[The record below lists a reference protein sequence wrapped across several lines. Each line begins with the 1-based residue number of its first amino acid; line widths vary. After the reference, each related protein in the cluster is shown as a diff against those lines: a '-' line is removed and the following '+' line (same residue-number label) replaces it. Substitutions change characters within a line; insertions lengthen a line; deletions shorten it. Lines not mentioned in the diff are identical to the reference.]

1 MFFDLNELCTG
12 RQLGEIFEMV
22 DSYFWL
28 LIVSYL
34 IGSISSAVI
43 ICKALGLPDP
53 RTQGS
58 KNPGATNVL
67 RLGGKKTAAFVLLF
81 DGLKG
86 AVPVFIV
93 DYHGFGLIA
102 LTLTALCAFLGHI
115 FPVFFRFRG
124 GKGVATYLGGLI
136 AINFLAGLIFSL
148 IWLLVAKVLKISS
161 LAALIATALSPFY
174 FYLITGD
181 LKSTLIIG
189 LISLLIFYTHRGN
202 IKRLIN
208 KDEDVIQ
215 S

>member
-1 MFFDLNELCTG
+1 M
-12 RQLGEIFEMV
+12 I
-22 DSYFWL
+22 YL
-28 LIVSYL
+28 LIASYL

-43 ICKALGLPDP
+43 ICKALGVPDP

-67 RLGGKKTAAFVLLF
+67 RLGGKKIAAFVLFF

-86 AVPVFIV
+86 AVPVFIG
-93 DYHGFGLIA
+93 DYYGFGLIA
-102 LTLTALCAFLGHI
+102 LTLTVLCAFLGHI
-115 FPVFFRFRG
+115 FPVFFRFGG
-124 GKGVATYLGGLI
+124 GKGVATYLGGFI
-136 AINFLAGLIFSL
+136 AVNFLAGLIFSL

-174 FYLITGD
+174 FYFITGD
-181 LKSTLIIG
+181 ITSALIIG
-189 LISLLIFYTHRGN
+189 LISLFIFYTHRGN

-208 KDEDVIQ
+208 KEEDVIQ

>member
-1 MFFDLNELCTG
+1 M
-12 RQLGEIFEMV
+12 
-22 DSYFWL
+22 
-28 LIVSYL
+28 
-34 IGSISSAVI
+34 GSISSAVI
-43 ICKALGLPDP
+43 ISKALGLPDP

-67 RLGGKKTAAFVLLF
+67 RLGGKKIAAFVLIF

-86 AVPVFIV
+86 AVPVFIG
-93 DYHGFGLIA
+93 DYYGFGLIA
-102 LTLTALCAFLGHI
+102 LTLTALCTFLGHI
-115 FPVFFRFRG
+115 FPMFFRFRG

-136 AINFLAGLIFSL
+136 AINLLVGLIFSL

-181 LKSTLIIG
+181 LRSTAIIG
-189 LISLLIFYTHRGN
+189 LISLLIFFTHRDN
-202 IKRLIN
+202 IKRIIN

>member
-1 MFFDLNELCTG
+1 L
-12 RQLGEIFEMV
+12 I
-22 DSYFWL
+22 YL
-28 LIVSYL
+28 LIASYL

-67 RLGGKKTAAFVLLF
+67 RVGGKKIAAFVLIF

-86 AVPVFIV
+86 AVPVFIG
-93 DYHGFGLIA
+93 DYYGFGLIA
-102 LTLTALCAFLGHI
+102 LTLTVLCAFLGHI
-115 FPVFFRFRG
+115 FPVFFRFKG

-136 AINFLAGLIFSL
+136 AINLLAGLIFSL

-181 LKSTLIIG
+181 LKSTTIIS
-189 LISLLIFYTHRGN
+189 LISLLIFYTHRDN
-202 IKRLIN
+202 IRRLIN
-208 KDEDVIQ
+208 KEEDVIQ

>member
-1 MFFDLNELCTG
+1 L
-12 RQLGEIFEMV
+12 I
-22 DSYFWL
+22 YL
-28 LIVSYL
+28 LIASYL

-43 ICKALGLPDP
+43 ICKALSLPDP

-67 RLGGKKTAAFVLLF
+67 RLGGKKIAAFVLFF

-86 AVPVFIV
+86 AVPVFIG
-93 DYHGFGLIA
+93 DYYGFGLIA
-102 LTLTALCAFLGHI
+102 LTLTALCTFLGHI

-136 AINFLAGLIFSL
+136 AINLLVGLIFSL

-181 LKSTLIIG
+181 LRSTAIIG
-189 LISLLIFYTHRGN
+189 LISLLIFFTHRDN
-202 IKRLIN
+202 IKRIIN

>member
-1 MFFDLNELCTG
+1 M
-12 RQLGEIFEMV
+12 I
-22 DSYFWL
+22 YL
-28 LIVSYL
+28 LVASYL

-43 ICKALGLPDP
+43 ICKVLGLPDP

-67 RLGGKKTAAFVLLF
+67 RLGGKKIAAFVLFF

-86 AVPVFIV
+86 AVPVFIGV
-93 DYHGFGLIA
+93 YYGFGLTA
-102 LTLTALCAFLGHI
+102 LTLTALSAFLGHL

-124 GKGVATYLGGLI
+124 GKGVATYIGGLI
-136 AINFLAGLIFSL
+136 AINFSVGLIFSL
-148 IWLLVAKVLKISS
+148 IWLLVAKVIKISS
-161 LAALIATALSPFY
+161 MSALIATALSPFY

-181 LKSTLIIG
+181 IESTLIIG
-189 LISLLIFYTHRGN
+189 LISLLIFYTHRDN

-208 KDEDVIQ
+208 KEEDVIQ

>member
-1 MFFDLNELCTG
+1 M
-12 RQLGEIFEMV
+12 I
-22 DSYFWL
+22 YL
-28 LIVSYL
+28 LIASYL

-67 RLGGKKTAAFVLLF
+67 RLGGKKTAAFVLFF

-86 AVPVFIV
+86 AAPVFIG
-93 DYHGFGLIA
+93 DYYGFGLIA
-102 LTLTALCAFLGHI
+102 LTLTVLCAFLGHI

-124 GKGVATYLGGLI
+124 GKGVATYLGGFI
-136 AINFLAGLIFSL
+136 AVNLLAGLIFSI
-148 IWLLVAKVLKISS
+148 IWLVVAKVLKISS
-161 LAALIATALSPFY
+161 MSALIATALSPFY

-181 LKSTLIIG
+181 MESTLIIG
-189 LISLLIFYTHRGN
+189 LISLLIFYTHRDN
-202 IKRLIN
+202 IQRLI
-208 KDEDVIQ
+208 KKEEDVIE

>member
-1 MFFDLNELCTG
+1 M
-12 RQLGEIFEMV
+12 I
-22 DSYFWL
+22 YL
-28 LIVSYL
+28 LIASYL

-43 ICKALGLPDP
+43 ICKVLGMPDP

-67 RLGGKKTAAFVLLF
+67 RLGGKKIAAFVLTF

-86 AVPVFIV
+86 ATPVIIGH
-93 DYHGFGLIA
+93 YLELGLTQ
-102 LTLTALCAFLGHI
+102 LTLITLCAFLGHI

-136 AINFLAGLIFSL
+136 AINLLVGLIFSL

-174 FYLITGD
+174 FYLIIGD

-189 LISLLIFYTHRGN
+189 LISLFIFYTHRGN

-208 KDEDVIQ
+208 KEEDVIQ

>member
-1 MFFDLNELCTG
+1 M
-12 RQLGEIFEMV
+12 I
-22 DSYFWL
+22 YL
-28 LIVSYL
+28 LIASYL

-67 RLGGKKTAAFVLLF
+67 RFGGKKIAAFVLIF

-86 AVPVFIV
+86 AAPVFIG
-93 DYHGFGLIA
+93 DYYGFGLIA
-102 LTLTALCAFLGHI
+102 LTLTVLCTFLGHI

-136 AINFLAGLIFSL
+136 AINLLVGLIFSL

-181 LKSTLIIG
+181 LRSTAIIG
-189 LISLLIFYTHRGN
+189 LISLLIFYTHRDN

-208 KDEDVIQ
+208 KDEDFIQ

>member
-1 MFFDLNELCTG
+1 MILYF
-12 RQLGEIFEMV
+12 IF
-22 DSYFWL
+22 
-28 LIVSYL
+28 ITSYL
-34 IGSISSAVI
+34 AGSLSSAI
-43 ICKALGLPDP
+43 IVCRIAGLPDP

-58 KNPGATNVL
+58 GNPGATNVL
-67 RLGGKKTAAFVLLF
+67 RFGSKKIAAIVLLS

-86 AVPVFIV
+86 AIPVLFAT
-93 DYHGFGLIA
+93 YQG
-102 LTLTALCAFLGHI
+102 LTLFEICLVAFFTFLGHVY
-115 FPVFFRFRG
+115 PVFFHFKG
-124 GKGVATYLGGLI
+124 GKGVATYLGALI
-136 AINFLAGLIFSL
+136 VVNYLAGLIFSL

-189 LISLLIFYTHRGN
+189 LISLFIFYTHRGN

>member
-1 MFFDLNELCTG
+1 M
-12 RQLGEIFEMV
+12 I
-22 DSYFWL
+22 YL
-28 LIVSYL
+28 LIASYL

-67 RLGGKKTAAFVLLF
+67 RLGGKKIAAFVLIF

-86 AVPVFIV
+86 AVPVFIG
-93 DYHGFGLIA
+93 DYYGFGLIA
-102 LTLTALCAFLGHI
+102 LTLTALCTFLGHI

-136 AINFLAGLIFSL
+136 AINLLVGLIFSL

-181 LKSTLIIG
+181 LRSTAIIG
-189 LISLLIFYTHRGN
+189 LISLLIFFTHRDN
-202 IKRLIN
+202 IKRIIN

>member
-1 MFFDLNELCTG
+1 M
-12 RQLGEIFEMV
+12 I
-22 DSYFWL
+22 YL
-28 LIVSYL
+28 LIASYL

-43 ICKALGLPDP
+43 ICKALSLPDP

-67 RLGGKKTAAFVLLF
+67 RLGGKKIAAFVLFF

-86 AVPVFIV
+86 AVPVFIG
-93 DYHGFGLIA
+93 DYYGFGLIA
-102 LTLTALCAFLGHI
+102 LTLTVLCAFLGHI
-115 FPVFFRFRG
+115 FPVFFRFKG

-136 AINFLAGLIFSL
+136 AINLLAGLIFSL

-181 LKSTLIIG
+181 LRSTAIIG
-189 LISLLIFYTHRGN
+189 LISLLIFFTHRDN
-202 IKRLIN
+202 IKRIIN

>member
-1 MFFDLNELCTG
+1 M
-12 RQLGEIFEMV
+12 I
-22 DSYFWL
+22 YL
-28 LIVSYL
+28 LIASYL

-43 ICKALGLPDP
+43 ICKLLGIPDP

-67 RLGGKKTAAFVLLF
+67 RLGGKKIAAFVLIF

-86 AVPVFIV
+86 ATPVIIGH
-93 DYHGFGLIA
+93 YLELGLTQ
-102 LTLTALCAFLGHI
+102 LTLITLCAFLGHI

-124 GKGVATYLGGLI
+124 GKGVATYIGGLV
-136 AINFLAGLIFSL
+136 AINFLAGLIFSV
-148 IWLLVAKVLKISS
+148 IWLLVAKVLKTSS

-181 LKSTLIIG
+181 MVSTLIIG
-189 LISLLIFYTHRGN
+189 LISLLIFYTHRDN

-208 KDEDVIQ
+208 KEEDVIQ

>member
-1 MFFDLNELCTG
+1 MILYF
-12 RQLGEIFEMV
+12 IF
-22 DSYFWL
+22 
-28 LIVSYL
+28 ITSYL
-34 IGSISSAVI
+34 AGSLSSAI
-43 ICKALGLPDP
+43 IVCRVSGLPDP

-58 KNPGATNVL
+58 GNPGATNVL
-67 RLGGKKTAAFVLLF
+67 RFGGKKIAAIVLLS

-86 AVPVFIV
+86 AIPVLFAS
-93 DYHGFGLIA
+93 YQG
-102 LTLTALCAFLGHI
+102 LTLFEICLVAFFTFLGHVY
-115 FPVFFRFRG
+115 PVFFHFKG
-124 GKGVATYLGGLI
+124 GKGVATYLGALI
-136 AINFLAGLIFSL
+136 AVNYLAGLIFSL

-181 LKSTLIIG
+181 LKSTLIIS
-189 LISLLIFYTHRGN
+189 LISLFIFYTHRGN

>member
-1 MFFDLNELCTG
+1 L
-12 RQLGEIFEMV
+12 I
-22 DSYFWL
+22 YL
-28 LIVSYL
+28 LIASYL

-43 ICKALGLPDP
+43 ICKVLGIPDP

-67 RLGGKKTAAFVLLF
+67 RLEGKKIAAFVLFF

-86 AVPVFIV
+86 AAPVFIG
-93 DYHGFGLIA
+93 DYYGFGLIA
-102 LTLTALCAFLGHI
+102 LTLTVLCAFLGHI
-115 FPVFFRFRG
+115 FPVFFRFKG

-136 AINFLAGLIFSL
+136 AINLLAGLIFSL

-181 LKSTLIIG
+181 LKSTTIIG
-189 LISLLIFYTHRGN
+189 LISLLIFYTHRDN

>member
-1 MFFDLNELCTG
+1 M
-12 RQLGEIFEMV
+12 I
-22 DSYFWL
+22 YL
-28 LIVSYL
+28 LIASYL

-43 ICKALGLPDP
+43 ICKALSLPDP

-67 RLGGKKTAAFVLLF
+67 RLGGKKIAAFVLFF

-86 AVPVFIV
+86 AVPVFIGE
-93 DYHGFGLIA
+93 YYGFGLIA

-136 AINFLAGLIFSL
+136 AINLLAGLIFSL

-174 FYLITGD
+174 FYLITGN
-181 LKSTLIIG
+181 LKSTTIIG
-189 LISLLIFYTHRGN
+189 LISLLIFYTHRDN